1 MQIIWFIIFLFA
13 SHFFALQIF
22 RLSTYHRY
30 FLPALPLLI
39 GYSALVGWLLYKF
52 QLHAFFLWHLG
63 VVAIW
68 LFVIARRNSRQ
79 AQLLLH
85 IAGQDADRVRLMADS
100 AAKTRQFY
108 AYSSFVYL
116 GVFSASFVWAYNT

>member
-39 GYSALVGWLLYKF
+39 GYSALVGWLLYKL
-52 QLHAFFLWHLG
+52 QLHAFFLWHIG

-79 AQLLLH
+79 AQLMLH

-100 AAKTRQFY
+100 AAKTSQFY
-108 AYSSFVYL
+108 VYSSLVYL
-116 GVFSASFVWAYNT
+116 GVFSASFLWAYNT